1 VLAPFTQVI
10 DFITGGTVVVVVV
23 VVVVGIAKLGEA

>member
-23 VVVVGIAKLGEA
+23 VVGIAKLGEA